1 MRDDIQRLITAARVP
16 DTVRPQTFGLWR
28 IRRIRLTPGNA
39 LRVGWPTQTR
49 LERYT
54 LAVEM
59 AGHSGGELVME
70 DSRREL
76 SRHLPCWLNAHGN
89 VLVTGLGLGCV
100 VRGLLA
106 CPKVEHIDV
115 IEIDRDILRVVGA
128 EFTGHPHVALH
139 HADALSIK
147 PKKGQRW
154 DVAWHDLW
162 TAPEDEHLSILHG
175 QVIMRYAHYCA
186 VQGAWQFPR
195 WAKRLWPTP
204 LIG

>member
-1 MRDDIQRLITAARVP
+1 MRDGIQRLLTAARVP
-16 DTVRPQTFGLWR
+16 DTVQPQMFGLWR
-28 IRRIRLTPGNA
+28 IRRLHLTQGDA

-59 AGHSGGELVME
+59 AEHGEGALVME
-70 DSRREL
+70 DSQREL
-76 SRHLPCWLNAHGN
+76 SRHLPCWLHAHGN

-115 IEIDRDILRVVGA
+115 VEIDRGILHVIGA
-128 EFTGHPHVALH
+128 EFVRHPKVTLH
-139 HADALSIK
+139 HGDALTWA
-147 PKKGQRW
+147 PGPRQRW
-154 DVAWHDLW
+154 TLGWHDLW
-162 TAPEDEHLSILHG
+162 SAPEEGHLAILHG
-175 QVIMRYAHYCA
+175 KVLLRFAPYCDA
-186 VQGAWQFPR
+186 QGAWQFPR
-195 WAKRLWPTP
+195 AFKRLWPTP